1 MTIRDARKR
10 QVSEIDIPMRGTSV
24 ELVLDVEQGDIVV
37 LLGVVAL
44 VGIVTMVG
52 TVALPVKLMGQEN
65 MWSQGM
71 RTHKCVC

>member
-1 MTIRDARKR
+1 M
-10 QVSEIDIPMRGTSV
+10 

-71 RTHKCVC
+71 PHS

>member
-1 MTIRDARKR
+1 MTIR
-10 QVSEIDIPMRGTSV
+10 VSEIDIAMRGTSA

-37 LLGVVAL
+37 MLGVVAL
-44 VGIVTMVG
+44 VGIVTLVG

-71 RTHKCVC
+71 PHS